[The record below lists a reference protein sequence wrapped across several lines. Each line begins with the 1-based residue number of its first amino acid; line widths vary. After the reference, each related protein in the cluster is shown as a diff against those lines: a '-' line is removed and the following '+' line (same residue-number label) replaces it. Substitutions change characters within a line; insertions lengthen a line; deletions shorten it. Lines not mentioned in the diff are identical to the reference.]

1 MAHVEDR
8 WTRVVTPHRLDRRG
22 QLVREH
28 TERYGRG
35 LRYVALWTESG
46 QRKTKSFRTKDAADA
61 HLARIAKAKEDGTHV
76 RTHRIKFGEFGDD
89 WVASR
94 LDHRDSTQEQ
104 VHTRWTRNIR
114 PALGHLP
121 LRDIEPRH
129 VRAAVNGWS
138 MDLAPATV
146 KLAYGYTAAIFKA
159 AILDRL
165 IATSPCV
172 GIKLPKMDDDAVVPL
187 TIEQV
192 RQIAENMTDRYVGMV
207 WLGAA
212 TGMRSGELRGLTID
226 RIKLGERLVIKV
238 DRQLVRHGADPGW
251 GPPKTDSGYRT
262 ITVDDV
268 SAGKLARHMIDYPPH
283 PTGLVFT
290 SRTHGGVPRTSIGTA
305 WRNAV
310 DGMGLP
316 DRSGWHMLRHF
327 HASML
332 IAAGMS
338 PTAVAARLGHK
349 DVTETLHTYA
359 HLWPTDEERM
369 IAAVET
375 NLWG

>member
-1 MAHVEDR
+1 MHIEDR
-8 WTRVVTPHRLDRRG
+8 WTRPTGRIDDRG
-22 QLVREH
+22 KPEREQ
-28 TERYGRG
+28 TDRWGRG
-35 LRYVALWTESG
+35 LRYVAQWTEGG
-46 QRKTKSFRTKDAADA
+46 QRKSKSFPTKDAARA
-61 HLARIAKAKEDGTHV
+61 HLGRTAQALADGTHV
-76 RTHRIKFGEFGDD
+76 QSHRMRFGEYGDD
-89 WVASR
+89 WVQSQIH
-94 LDHRDSTQEQ
+94 HRDSTQEQ
-104 VHTRWTRNIR
+104 VHIRWTRNIR

-121 LRDIEPRH
+121 LRDIAPRH
-129 VRAAVNGWS
+129 VQNAVRGWS
-138 MDLAPATV
+138 TDLAPATV
-146 KLAYGYTAAIFKA
+146 KLAYGYTAAIFKSA
-159 AILDRL
+159 VRDRL
-165 IATSPCV
+165 IPTSPCV
-172 GIKLPKMDDDAVVPL
+172 EINLPEMDDGAVVPL
-187 TIEQV
+187 TLEQV
-192 RQIAENMTDRYVGMV
+192 QQIAANMTGRYVGMV
-207 WLGAA
+207 WLAAA
-212 TGMRSGELRGLTID
+212 TGMRSGELRGLTLD
-226 RIKLGERLVIKV
+226 RMKLGEHLVIKV
-238 DRQLVRHGADPGW
+238 DRQLTRHGAAPGW
-251 GPPKTDSGYRT
+251 GKPKTPSSIRT

-283 PTGLVFT
+283 PTGLIFT

-359 HLWPTDEERM
+359 HLWPNDEERM

-375 NLWG
+375 QLWG